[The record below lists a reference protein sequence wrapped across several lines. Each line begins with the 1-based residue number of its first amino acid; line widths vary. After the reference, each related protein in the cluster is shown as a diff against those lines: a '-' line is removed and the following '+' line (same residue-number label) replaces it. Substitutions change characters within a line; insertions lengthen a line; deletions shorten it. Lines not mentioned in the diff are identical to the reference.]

1 MRPDSPDDPAT
12 ARSPF
17 RGIYERCWR
26 QDPARRPD
34 MKEVVAR
41 LDALSPRGSRGSGNN
56 SGISTRRRGS
66 SSIRV

>member
-41 LDALSPRGSRGSGNN
+41 LDALSARGSNN

>member
-34 MKEVVAR
+34 MKEVVER
-41 LDALSPRGSRGSGNN
+41 LDALPPWAGV
-56 SGISTRRRGS
+56 ISTRRRGS